1 MPEKAAIVLISG
13 YAPQPHIRL
22 KSPITSFVISCTET
36 ISMRSFFSY
45 QPYFCTNQFS
55 CLFSTF
61 NESHTAKLHDDKGEA
76 DRLVELNRTY
86 TEKKRNTTSEH
97 LFQ

>member
-36 ISMRSFFSY
+36 ISMRPFFSY
-45 QPYFCTNQFS
+45 QPFFC
-55 CLFSTF
+55 LSTF
-61 NESHTAKLHDDKGEA
+61 NESHTSKLHNDKGEA

-86 TEKKRNTTSEH
+86 TEKKRNTTSKN